1 MRRMLLLAKLQ
12 QGKRDNKELV
22 KRINRRSSQQASI
35 SFLRIFEATKK
46 KALKQKKV
54 FKFLGIRF

>member
-12 QGKRDNKELV
+12 QGKRENKELV

-35 SFLRIFEATKK
+35 SFLRIFEATKN
-46 KALKQKKV
+46 KALK
-54 FKFLGIRF
+54 

>member
-22 KRINRRSSQQASI
+22 KRINRKSSQQASI
-35 SFLRIFEATKK
+35 SFLRIFEAKK
-46 KALKQKKV
+46 KGFKAKKV
-54 FKFLGIRF
+54 FKLLGIRF

>member
-22 KRINRRSSQQASI
+22 KRINRKSSQQASI
-35 SFLRIFEATKK
+35 SFLRIFEAIKK
-46 KALKQKKV
+46 KGFKEK
-54 FKFLGIRF
+54 KFLGY

>member
-46 KALKQKKV
+46 KALKKK
-54 FKFLGIRF
+54 KFLSF

>member
-22 KRINRRSSQQASI
+22 KRINRRGSQQASI

-46 KALKQKKV
+46 RL
-54 FKFLGIRF
+54 